1 MMTLNKNVFNRYN
14 RKECDTMFENLVNS
28 LIGMAL
34 ASENDHL
41 DMTEMDKLA
50 AGLDAKGIPYTRRSL
65 FGGQQIDCGEWD
77 AICHSGSYG
86 HERGLIEIM
95 GSIVNPDAGD
105 EIEGYLTAEDILSRI

>member
-1 MMTLNKNVFNRYN
+1 
-14 RKECDTMFENLVNS
+14 MFEELMKS
-28 LIGMAL
+28 LMGIAT
-34 ASENDHL
+34 STENDHL

-50 AGLDAKGIPYTRRSL
+50 AGLDAKGIPYTRRPL

-95 GSIVNPDAGD
+95 GSIVGSDIPDD
-105 EIEGYLTAEDILSRI
+105 VEGNLTAEEILSRI